1 MVKGS
6 RLVREAATLVS
17 GNVLAQAI
25 TLVAYFVLTRIY
37 TPDDYGLFN
46 IFYSYIEV
54 LIIFSTCKYELA
66 IVVADDEREAAA
78 VSRFALRMN
87 TLVSLILLSVA
98 LLLWLTGLLPGN
110 MAQLGWMVL
119 LIPPMVFFC
128 GTSRVYSFLYNRFHH
143 YATIAVSEGVNAG
156 SGALMKIVLG
166 LLGLSQSGLPL
177 GTVLGQAASNI
188 NYRLRLKQLNL
199 PEIGTGKFSIFNFQV
214 SIEKAA
220 ARKHRNFPLFVATK
234 DFINTFAAN
243 LPFLWAA
250 LYFERAE
257 VGLFGLAL
265 TFTMQPT
272 NILSVAFER
281 VLYVRT
287 AEMVRARLPLMHLMR
302 RFLLPLVAVALPL
315 CVLAGFVAEPLFV
328 FLFGDRWQG
337 CGIYVQTLLPLALA
351 TLCCNSLMFIPNVFS
366 AQRTEFDFYIILL
379 VLRVVAIAVGLGV
392 HDFLLAITLYAAA
405 GTLVKASLLTWYL
418 WQVWRYERGLTS

>member
-1 MVKGS
+1 MVKDMGVRGS
-6 RLVREAATLVS
+6 RLIKEAATLVS
-17 GNVLAQAI
+17 GNVLAQVI
-25 TLVAYFVLTRIY
+25 TLAAYFVLTRIY

-66 IVVADDEREAAA
+66 IVVADNEQEAAA
-78 VSRFALRMN
+78 VSRFALRLN
-87 TLVSLILLSVA
+87 AIVSLFLLSVA

-128 GTSRVYSFLYNRFHH
+128 GTSRVYSFLYNRFHR
-143 YATIAVSEGVNAG
+143 YATIAVSDTVNAG
-156 SGALMKIVLG
+156 SGALLKVVLG
-166 LLGLSQSGLPL
+166 LLGFSQSGMPI
-177 GTVLGQAASNI
+177 GTVLGQAAANI
-188 NYRLRLKQLNL
+188 NYRLKLHQLQL
-199 PEIGTGKFSIFNFQV
+199 S
-214 SIEKAA
+214 KATA
-220 ARKHRNFPLFVATK
+220 EESKAVARKHRNFPFFVATK
-234 DFINTFAAN
+234 DFINTFASN

-281 VLYVRT
+281 VLYART
-287 AEMVRARLPLMHLMR
+287 AETVREGLPLMHLIR
-302 RFLLPLVAVALPL
+302 RFLLPLVAVAVPV

-328 FLFGDRWQG
+328 FLFGDRWEG
-337 CGIYVQTLLPLALA
+337 CGIFVQTLLPLALA

-366 AQRTEFDFYIILL
+366 TQRTEFGFYVALL
-379 VLRVVAIAVGLGV
+379 VFRVAAIAVGV
-392 HDFLLAITLYAAA
+392 VEHNFLLAIGLYAAVGA
-405 GTLVKASLLTWYL
+405 LVKASLLVWYL
-418 WQVWRYERGLTS
+418 WQVRRYERGFTK

>member
-1 MVKGS
+1 MGVRGS
-6 RLVREAATLVS
+6 RLIKEAATLVS
-17 GNVLAQAI
+17 GNVLAQVI
-25 TLVAYFVLTRIY
+25 TLAAYFVLTRIY

-78 VSRFALRMN
+78 VSRFALRLN
-87 TLVSLILLSVA
+87 AIVSLFLLSVA
-98 LLLWLTGLLPGN
+98 LLMWLTGLLPGN

-128 GTSRVYSFLYNRFHH
+128 GTSRVYSFLYNRFHR
-143 YATIAVSEGVNAG
+143 YATIAVSDTVNAG
-156 SGALMKIVLG
+156 SGALLKVVLG
-166 LLGLSQSGLPL
+166 LLGFSQSGMPI
-177 GTVLGQAASNI
+177 GTVLGQAAANV
-188 NYRLRLKQLNL
+188 NYRLKLHQLQL
-199 PEIGTGKFSIFNFQV
+199 P
-214 SIEKAA
+214 KATTEESKA
-220 ARKHRNFPLFVATK
+220 VARKHRNFPFFVATK
-234 DFINTFAAN
+234 DFINTFASN

-281 VLYVRT
+281 VLYART
-287 AEMVRARLPLMHLMR
+287 AETVREGLPLMHLIR
-302 RFLLPLVAVALPL
+302 RFLLPLVAVAVPV

-328 FLFGDRWQG
+328 FLFGDRWEG
-337 CGIYVQTLLPLALA
+337 CGIFVQTLLPLALA

-366 AQRTEFDFYIILL
+366 TQRTEFGFYVALL
-379 VLRVVAIAVGLGV
+379 VFRVAAIAVGV
-392 HDFLLAITLYAAA
+392 VEHNFLLAIGLYAAVGA
-405 GTLVKASLLTWYL
+405 LVKASLLVWYL
-418 WQVWRYERGLTS
+418 WQVRRYERGFTK

>member
-1 MVKGS
+1 MGVRDS
-6 RLVREAATLVS
+6 RLIKEAATLVS
-17 GNVLAQAI
+17 GNVLAQVI
-25 TLVAYFVLTRIY
+25 TLAAYFVLTRIY

-66 IVVADDEREAAA
+66 VVVADDEREAAA

-87 TLVSLILLSVA
+87 LWVSVGLLSVA

-128 GTSRVYSFLYNRFHH
+128 GTSRVYSFLYNRFHR
-143 YATIAVSEGVNAG
+143 YATIAVSDNVNAG
-156 SGALMKIVLG
+156 SGALLKVVLG
-166 LLGLSQSGLPL
+166 LLGLSQSGLPI
-177 GTVLGQAASNI
+177 GTVLGQAAANI
-188 NYRLRLKQLNL
+188 NYRLKLKSILN
-199 PEIGTGKFSIFNFQV
+199 PELRTPNS
-214 SIEKAA
+214 ELRAA
-220 ARKHRNFPLFVATK
+220 ARKHRNFPYFVATK
-234 DFINTFAAN
+234 DFINTFGSN

-250 LYFERAE
+250 LFFERAE

-281 VLYVRT
+281 VLYART
-287 AEMVRARLPLMHLMR
+287 AETVRDRQPLMHLIR
-302 RFLLPLVAVALPL
+302 RFLLPLVAVALPI

-328 FLFGDRWQG
+328 FLFGDRWEG
-337 CGIYVQTLLPLALA
+337 CGVFVQVLLPLALA

-366 AQRTEFDFYIILL
+366 SQRIEFGFYVALL
-379 VLRVVAIAVGLGV
+379 VLRVTAIAIGVGT
-392 HDFLLAITLYAAA
+392 HNFLLAIGLYAAA
-405 GTLVKASLLTWYL
+405 GTLVKASLLVWYL
-418 WQVWRYERGLTS
+418 CQVRTYERGLTS